1 MTARIVGFAAI
12 AAIVA
17 VFLVCRFRPPAKIS
31 MGNSGVMRT
40 RMADFAVSKPQTR
53 ENKTEA
59 ETNWFLQNSVRPA
72 NAEVSGLPGV
82 QVGATG
88 VDERLEKPERVAAGD
103 FVVAGFHAETDRW
116 LRERPMEVED
126 IRQFVRVFNDVPLL
140 RKKECI
146 RRALNLIPDANV
158 ALLAGVLFDK
168 SQPVEI
174 TREVFTDILNR
185 PEEVKKPILQEI
197 FKDKT
202 HPCCSDAEWIFEVT
216 GEKPK

>member
-12 AAIVA
+12 AAIVV
-17 VFLVCRFRPPAKIS
+17 VFVFGWFRPQTKIRFE
-31 MGNSGVMRT
+31 GSGVTLT
-40 RMADFAVSKPQTR
+40 RMADTVVPELRTEA
-53 ENKTEA
+53 NKVETEA
-59 ETNWFLQNSVRPA
+59 ERPLQNPVRSADMEEPWA
-72 NAEVSGLPGV
+72 ADE
-82 QVGATG
+82 QVGETG
-88 VDERLEKPERVAAGD
+88 ADERNHKAAR
-103 FVVAGFHAETDRW
+103 FHAETDRW